1 MDFGF
6 REGLLRDRV
15 SSTNDNK
22 LEAVLNKWIETRCSE
37 VSWDNLIQVLTE
49 LQFID
54 IVRDV
59 RSFLQRDTGIKNTTL
74 LVFRL

>member
-6 REGLLRDRV
+6 REGLLRDGGLR
-15 SSTNDNK
+15 TNDNK
-22 LEAVLNKWIETRCSE
+22 LEAVLNNWIETHCSE

-49 LQFID
+49 LELID

-59 RSFLQRDTGIKNTTL
+59 KRFLQKDQSL
-74 LVFRL
+74 